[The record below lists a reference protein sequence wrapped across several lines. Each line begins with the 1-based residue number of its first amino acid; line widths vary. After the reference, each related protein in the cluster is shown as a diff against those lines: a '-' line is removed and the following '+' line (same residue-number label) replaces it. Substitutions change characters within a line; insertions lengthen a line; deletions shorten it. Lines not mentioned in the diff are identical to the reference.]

1 MAKGRNRQLRLPED
15 LAGRI
20 EALAKST
27 GLAQSD
33 VLRMAIRAGLGRLES
48 GEFNPFGEEGEAPA
62 KKKAAGRGPGPA

>member
-1 MAKGRNRQLRLPED
+1 MAKGRNRQLRLPGD

-48 GEFNPFGEEGEAPA
+48 GEFNPFGEPGETEAREGAP
-62 KKKAAGRGPGPA
+62 RHPPAD

>member
-48 GEFNPFGEEGEAPA
+48 GEFNPFGDSGDAPL
-62 KKKAAGRGPGPA
+62 KKGAQRRATVG

>member
-48 GEFNPFGEEGEAPA
+48 GEFNPFGEAGDAPGST
-62 KKKAAGRGPGPA
+62 KARSRKSAA